1 MFIKLTRSGSQTY
14 AQLVESLR
22 DESGKPRQR
31 TVATIGRIDESGGA
45 VDSLLK
51 GLLRARGKPTDL
63 ALTPQV
69 EFESALALGD
79 VWALDQLWKELG
91 FEGLARVFRKARYT
105 TPVEHALRVMVFNRL
120 CDPES
125 QLGVLRWLE
134 TVGARPGE
142 FDEHGRMCSK
152 PEIYCQHINLKRCD
166 WGAR

>member
-63 ALTPQV
+63 ALMPQV
-69 EFESALALGD
+69 EFDSALALGD
-79 VWALDQLWKELG
+79 VWAARSTL
-91 FEGLARVFRKARYT
+91 EGTRF
-105 TPVEHALRVMVFNRL
+105 
-120 CDPES
+120 
-125 QLGVLRWLE
+125 
-134 TVGARPGE
+134 
-142 FDEHGRMCSK
+142 
-152 PEIYCQHINLKRCD
+152 
-166 WGAR
+166 

>member
-1 MFIKLTRSGSQTY
+1 MIDSVLRWFRRTFVPAYGLRNPTNRERFETVFRTR
-14 AQLVESLR
+14 R
-22 DESGKPRQR
+22 W
-31 TVATIGRIDESGGA
+31 
-45 VDSLLK
+45 
-51 GLLRARGKPTDL
+51 
-63 ALTPQV
+63 
-69 EFESALALGD
+69 ALGESVSGPGSD
-79 VWALDQLWKELG
+79 RTSGQ
-91 FEGLARVFRKARYT
+91 
-105 TPVEHALRVMVFNRL
+105 VEHAIRVMVFNRL